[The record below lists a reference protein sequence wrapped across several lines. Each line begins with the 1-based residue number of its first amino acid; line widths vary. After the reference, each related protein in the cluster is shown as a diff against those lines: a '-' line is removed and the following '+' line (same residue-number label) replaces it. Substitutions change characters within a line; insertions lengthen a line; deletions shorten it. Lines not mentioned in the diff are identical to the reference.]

1 MLPWWSQVN
10 LPSLKLT
17 YIAPDFLNGWKML
30 GRPSFLF
37 GELGLFSGATLLLVS
52 GRVNVHQL
60 RLAAAMAPK
69 VKAGAKP
76 TGKAKVAPKAASPE
90 PPAPKV
96 ELEKLSV
103 FDAETNLNFVE
114 DEDWAALSVNEQNS
128 DAVKKVLEA
137 ILILMGDPDTTWEN
151 AATTLQKPE
160 VRHFLFCQSTFLSP
174 LDF

>member
-1 MLPWWSQVN
+1 M
-10 LPSLKLT
+10 
-17 YIAPDFLNGWKML
+17 
-30 GRPSFLF
+30 
-37 GELGLFSGATLLLVS
+37 LLVS
-52 GRVNVHQL
+52 KRVNVHQL
-60 RLAAAMAPK
+60 SPAAAAIMAPK

-76 TGKAKVAPKAASPE
+76 TGKAKVTPKAVSPE
-90 PPAPKV
+90 PPPKV

-114 DEDWAALSVNEQNS
+114 DEDWAALSVNEQSS